1 MADLLN
7 TGTLGALWTC
17 TILAMA
23 ASSISITVTQT
34 EIFAPLRGAMNRVHP
49 MVGHLFHCFYC
60 FSHWAAIAGVALYR
74 PLLVSSGYPLADL
87 TISVF
92 FTIALAAWMSGLIFT
107 AFLAAITKHAKQA
120 QLKKELGLH

>member
-1 MADLLN
+1 MSSPPNAEALA
-7 TGTLGALWTC
+7 ALWTC
-17 TILAMA
+17 AVLAVA

-34 EIFAPLRGAMNRVHP
+34 EIFAPLRSAMNRVHP

-74 PLLVSSGYPLADL
+74 PVLISSGYPLADL

-92 FTIALAAWMSGLIFT
+92 FTIGLAALTSGLIFT
-107 AFLAAITKHAKQA
+107 AFIAAVTKHAKQA